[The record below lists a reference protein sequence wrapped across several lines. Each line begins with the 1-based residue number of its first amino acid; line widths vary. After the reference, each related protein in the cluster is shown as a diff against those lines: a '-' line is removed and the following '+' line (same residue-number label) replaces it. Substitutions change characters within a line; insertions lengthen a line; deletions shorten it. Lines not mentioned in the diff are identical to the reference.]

1 MSFGFIDFLTLI
13 GALGLFIY
21 GMKVMSDAIQKVA
34 GSKLR
39 EILGAMTSN
48 KYFGIFTG
56 LLITVLVQSSSATTV
71 MVVSFVNAGLLTL
84 VQSIGVIMGANIGT
98 TVTGWLISELGL
110 GSVSISMLCLP
121 IIAVGFPMM
130 FTKREK
136 VKLWGEVLI
145 GFAILFL
152 GLAFM
157 KDAVSGV
164 SENAEMLS
172 FLKEIDYDG
181 QTFIGKFGISI
192 LFVLIGTIL
201 TIVVQSSSAAMAL
214 TLVLCNAGW
223 ISFPLAAAII
233 LGENIGT
240 TVTANLAATIANVH
254 AKRAARAHF
263 IFNVFGVVWLLLVF
277 PFFLDGVRSASIS
290 FWGQDP
296 FVVATAIPK
305 ALALFHTS
313 FNILN
318 VLLLV
323 SFTGVIARI
332 VVRMVPSKGVEDE
345 VFNLDYI
352 GGGMMATPE
361 LSILEAKKEL
371 VKFGDLMRRAFHFVP
386 QLVMEMDEK
395 KLKQAHDQLYK
406 YEDISDRMEV
416 EIATYLTKASES
428 ELSSEASRNVRG
440 MLEVANYLE
449 RIGDIYLEI
458 SKNLQS
464 RKEKKAYFTQDMR
477 DNITEL
483 SVLISESLDLMVKN
497 IEASN
502 ESKILVT
509 EVQEL
514 EKTIDK
520 CYRRLRKD
528 YIKRVEKGKIRVQS
542 GVYYIDM
549 ISELERIG
557 DHVCSITESM
567 VQRPAPLATE
577 QV

>member
-1 MSFGFIDFLTLI
+1 MSFDLFNFLSLI

-21 GMKVMSDAIQKVA
+21 GMKVMSDSIQKVA
-34 GSKLR
+34 GAKLR

-84 VQSIGVIMGANIGT
+84 VESIGVIMGANIGT

-110 GSVSISMLCLP
+110 GKVSLSVMCLP
-121 IIAVGFPMM
+121 IIAIGFPMM
-130 FTKREK
+130 FAKREK
-136 VKLWGEVLI
+136 IKLWGEVLI

-157 KDAVSGV
+157 KDSVSGV

-172 FLKEIDYDG
+172 FLKDIDYDG
-181 QTFIGKFGISI
+181 QSLIGKFGISI
-192 LFVLIGTIL
+192 LFVLVGTVL

-240 TVTANLAATIANVH
+240 TITANLAAMIANVH

-263 IFNVFGVVWLLLVF
+263 IFNVFGVIWLLLVF

-290 FWGQDP
+290 IWGEDP

-305 ALALFHTS
+305 ALALFHTT

-318 VLLLV
+318 VILLV
-323 SFTGVIARI
+323 GFVGVIGRL
-332 VVRMVPSKGVEDE
+332 VVRMVPSKGGEDE
-345 VFNLDYI
+345 IFNLDYI
-352 GGGMMATPE
+352 GSGMMATPE

-371 VKFGDLMRRAFHFVP
+371 AKFGDLMRRAFRYVP
-386 QLVMEMDEK
+386 QLVMEMDDK
-395 KLKQAHDQLYK
+395 KLKQAHDQLVK

-428 ELSSEASRNVRG
+428 ELSQEASRTVRS

-449 RIGDIYLEI
+449 RIGDIYLEV
-458 SKNLQS
+458 SRNLKS

-483 SVLISESLDLMVKN
+483 STLVSGSLDLMVKN
-497 IEASN
+497 IEATS
-502 ESKILVT
+502 EAKILRK
-509 EVQEL
+509 EAQEL
-514 EKTIDK
+514 EKNIDK
-520 CYRRLRKD
+520 TYKRLREE

-549 ISELERIG
+549 LSELERIG
-557 DHVCSITESM
+557 DHVISITESM
-567 VQRPAPLATE
+567 GQRPTSLPTE
-577 QV
+577 